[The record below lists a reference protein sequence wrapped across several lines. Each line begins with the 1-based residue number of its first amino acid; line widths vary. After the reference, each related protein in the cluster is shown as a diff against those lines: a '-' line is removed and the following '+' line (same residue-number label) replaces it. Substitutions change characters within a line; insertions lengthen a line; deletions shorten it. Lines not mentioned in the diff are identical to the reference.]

1 MKQTLKINGL
11 NKLGN
16 YLHQFLEKS
25 EENYTHD
32 EVELAT
38 IIRKSETE
46 NPWFTKENVL
56 FCLKNWAEILTL
68 ENINNWTSK

>member
-25 EENYTHD
+25 EENYTPVSYTHLD
-32 EVELAT
+32 VYKRQIKHRFFRNMKC
-38 IIRKSETE
+38 II
-46 NPWFTKENVL
+46 
-56 FCLKNWAEILTL
+56 
-68 ENINNWTSK
+68 